1 MAPGRD
7 APRAILR
14 ALVASFVLGG
24 LILLFALMAVPNV
37 RDKRLAA
44 DGLQF
49 VVLSALGHG
58 VGLMVLWCVV
68 IAITVCALAVHTA
81 AIRLMFAMARDNNLP
96 GGSRLARVHPR
107 FRTPLLPA
115 VLIGLVARPH
125 PWIHL
130 AHLTGFRRGAH
141 RNRGRTP

>member
-1 MAPGRD
+1 MAPGRN

-37 RDKRLAA
+37 SRPGEVNGLAQRVGRLV
-44 DGLQF
+44 Q
-49 VVLSALGHG
+49 
-58 VGLMVLWCVV
+58 
-68 IAITVCALAVHTA
+68 
-81 AIRLMFAMARDNNLP
+81 IR
-96 GGSRLARVHPR
+96 PR
-107 FRTPLLPA
+107 
-115 VLIGLVARPH
+115 RPH

-130 AHLTGFRRGAH
+130 AHPTGFRRGAH